1 MNIKIK
7 NNIIILLRYNFDKFF
22 KYFIFL
28 NNSNKLFIYILFT
41 FIFNDIKLSTLLII
55 ILNSNLS

>member
-7 NNIIILLRYNFDKFF
+7 KNIIILLRYNFDKFF

-55 ILNSNLS
+55 ILNSKLS